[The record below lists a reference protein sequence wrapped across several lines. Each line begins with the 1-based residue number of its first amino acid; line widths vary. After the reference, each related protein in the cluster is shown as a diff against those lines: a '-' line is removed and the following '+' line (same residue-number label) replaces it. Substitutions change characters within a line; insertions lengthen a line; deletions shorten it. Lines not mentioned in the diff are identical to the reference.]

1 MVASKETGLF
11 ATMNLFFDSGGLP
24 LQAMNAP
31 KGKILF
37 ICFISTLLLLASAKA
52 EDSLPHF
59 TVKERNGMVII
70 GWLNPHPEL
79 TQLIIQRSVDS
90 LSGFRSIVS
99 MPDPTSVSNG
109 YVDKKPGVANSY
121 YRIYYV
127 NPGGRYLF
135 TAAQKPVR
143 DSSLNSRS
151 TAFSAPATK
160 VVDDSSNTSGFR
172 SPTPDKA
179 LKIKRETGNGIILSG
194 KIEDNID
201 ENVFRPSGLIFT
213 NVEGNLIIALPDANR
228 KKFTL
233 RVFKEDGTPIF
244 HMRNI
249 KEPQLLI
256 DRSNFLHSGWFKYD
270 LYEDEKLRE
279 QSKFFI
285 PPEGK

>member
-1 MVASKETGLF
+1 MASKETGHF
-11 ATMNLFFDSGGLP
+11 ATMNLFFDPGGLP
-24 LQAMNAP
+24 LHAMNTP
-31 KGKILF
+31 KGKNLF
-37 ICFISTLLLLASAKA
+37 FSFISTLLMLASAKA

-90 LSGFRSIVS
+90 LTGFRSIVS

-135 TAAQKPVR
+135 TAAQKPVKE
-143 DSSLNSRS
+143 SSLKSS
-151 TAFSAPATK
+151 SAPIIAPTIK
-160 VVDDSSNTSGFR
+160 VLEDTINTSSPR
-172 SPTPDKA
+172 SLTPDKA
-179 LKIKRETGNGIILSG
+179 VKIKRETGNGIILSG
-194 KIEDNID
+194 KIEDNIN
-201 ENVFRPSGLIFT
+201 ENVFSPSVLIFT
-213 NVEGNLIIALPDANR
+213 NIEGNLIIALPDANR

>member
-1 MVASKETGLF
+1 MYK
-11 ATMNLFFDSGGLP
+11 
-24 LQAMNAP
+24 P
-31 KGKILF
+31 KNGNVF
-37 ICFISTLLLLASAKA
+37 ICFVSILLSLSSAKA
-52 EDSLPHF
+52 QDSLPFF

-90 LSGFRSIVS
+90 VNGFRSIVS

-109 YVDKKPGVANSY
+109 YVDKKPGVTNSY

-135 TAAQKPVR
+135 TASKKPVK
-143 DSSLNSRS
+143 DSALNSRS
-151 TAFSAPATK
+151 VPMTAPVNQLVNDTNHATAMP
-160 VVDDSSNTSGFR
+160 GL
-172 SPTPDKA
+172 TPDKA
-179 LKIKRETGNGIILSG
+179 IKIKRETGIGINLTG
-194 KIEDNID
+194 KIEDNIN
-201 ENVFRPSGLIFT
+201 ENVFTPSGLIFT
-213 NVEGNLIIALPDANR
+213 NSEGNLIIALPDAN
-228 KKFTL
+228 KKRFTL
-233 RVFKEDGTPIF
+233 RVFKEDGTPMF

-270 LYEDEKLRE
+270 LYEGERLRE

-285 PPEGK
+285 PPEGR

>member
-1 MVASKETGLF
+1 
-11 ATMNLFFDSGGLP
+11 MNK
-24 LQAMNAP
+24 P
-31 KGKILF
+31 KRKKSLIV
-37 ICFISTLLLLASAKA
+37 FISSLLLLASSKA

-90 LSGFRSIVS
+90 LTGFRSIVS

-127 NPGGRYLF
+127 NPGGRYIF
-135 TAAQKPVR
+135 TVAQKAFK
-143 DSSLNSRS
+143 DSLLNIRS
-151 TAFSAPATK
+151 VPTTSSANESDETNN
-160 VVDDSSNTSGFR
+160 VSGMR
-172 SPTPDKA
+172 GLSPDKA
-179 LKIKRETGNGIILSG
+179 LKIKRETATVIQISG
-194 KIEDNID
+194 KIEDNIN
-201 ENVFRPSGLIFT
+201 ENVFSPSGLIFT
-213 NVEGNLIIALPDANR
+213 NIEGNLIIALPDANK

-233 RVFKEDGTPIF
+233 RVFMEDGTPIF
-244 HMRNI
+244 HMKNI

-270 LYEDEKLRE
+270 LYENEKLRE
-279 QSKFFI
+279 QNKFFI
-285 PPEGK
+285 PPQGR

>member
-1 MVASKETGLF
+1 
-11 ATMNLFFDSGGLP
+11 
-24 LQAMNAP
+24 
-31 KGKILF
+31 
-37 ICFISTLLLLASAKA
+37 
-52 EDSLPHF
+52 
-59 TVKERNGMVII
+59 MVII

-90 LSGFRSIVS
+90 LSGFRSIVA

-109 YVDKKPGVANSY
+109 FVDKKPGAANSF

-135 TAAQKPVR
+135 TKAQKVVK
-143 DSSLNSRS
+143 DSVSNVPSLPTKAAANKSDESNDTDS
-151 TAFSAPATK
+151 TR
-160 VVDDSSNTSGFR
+160 GIR
-172 SPTPDKA
+172 PDKA

-194 KIEDNID
+194 KIEDNIS
-201 ENVFRPSGLIFT
+201 ENAFTPSGLIFT
-213 NVEGNLIIALPDANR
+213 NTDGNLIIALPDAIK

-233 RVFKEDGTPIF
+233 RVFKEDGTPVF
-244 HMRNI
+244 NMKQI

-279 QSKFFI
+279 QNRFFI

>member
-1 MVASKETGLF
+1 MCT
-11 ATMNLFFDSGGLP
+11 
-24 LQAMNAP
+24 P
-31 KGKILF
+31 KGKNI
-37 ICFISTLLLLASAKA
+37 FISFVAILLVLASAKA
-52 EDSLPHF
+52 GDSLPHF

-79 TQLIIQRSVDS
+79 SQLIIQRSFDS
-90 LSGFRSIVS
+90 LTGFRSIVS

-109 YVDKKPGVANSY
+109 YVDKKPGVANSF

-135 TAAQKPVR
+135 TAAMKPVK
-143 DSSLNSRS
+143 DSSTFSRNVSISTSENKFIDDTS
-151 TAFSAPATK
+151 TAN
-160 VVDDSSNTSGFR
+160 DR
-172 SPTPDKA
+172 RELTPDKA
-179 LKIKRETGNGIILSG
+179 LKIKRETGIGIILSG
-194 KIEDNID
+194 KIEDNIN
-201 ENVFRPSGLIFT
+201 ENIFTPSGLIFT
-213 NVEGNLIIALPDANR
+213 NNEGNLIIALPNADK

-233 RVFKEDGTPIF
+233 RVFKEDGTPMF
-244 HMRNI
+244 NMRNI

>member
-1 MVASKETGLF
+1 
-11 ATMNLFFDSGGLP
+11 MNSFFNPWGLP
-24 LQAMNAP
+24 LYAMFKPTKKNT
-31 KGKILF
+31 F
-37 ICFISTLLLLASAKA
+37 ICFISVLLSLASAKA

-90 LSGFRSIVS
+90 LTGFRSIVS

-109 YVDKKPGVANSY
+109 YVDKKPGMNNSY

-135 TAAQKPVR
+135 TAAQKPVKE
-143 DSSLNSRS
+143 SSLNSS
-151 TAFSAPATK
+151 SIPKTVGQNEF
-160 VVDDSSNTSGFR
+160 VDETNNGTGMRGSSL
-172 SPTPDKA
+172 DKA
-179 LKIKRETGNGIILSG
+179 LKIKRETCIGIDLSG
-194 KIEDNID
+194 KIEDSISA
-201 ENVFRPSGLIFT
+201 NVFTPSGLIFT
-213 NVEGNLIIALPDANR
+213 NREGNLIIALPDANK
-228 KKFTL
+228 KKFSL
-233 RVFKEDGTPIF
+233 RVFKEDGTPMF

-270 LYEDEKLRE
+270 LYEDEKIRE
-279 QSKFFI
+279 QNKFFI

>member
-1 MVASKETGLF
+1 
-11 ATMNLFFDSGGLP
+11 MNK
-24 LQAMNAP
+24 P
-31 KGKILF
+31 KRKKSLIV
-37 ICFISTLLLLASAKA
+37 FISSLLLLASSKA

-90 LSGFRSIVS
+90 LTGFRSIVS

-127 NPGGRYLF
+127 NPGGRYIF
-135 TAAQKPVR
+135 TVAQKAFK
-143 DSSLNSRS
+143 DSLLNIRS
-151 TAFSAPATK
+151 VPTTSSANESDETNN
-160 VVDDSSNTSGFR
+160 VSGMR
-172 SPTPDKA
+172 GLSPDKA
-179 LKIKRETGNGIILSG
+179 LKIKRETATVIQISG
-194 KIEDNID
+194 KIEDNIN
-201 ENVFRPSGLIFT
+201 ENVFSPSGLIFT
-213 NVEGNLIIALPDANR
+213 NIEGNLIIALPDANK

-233 RVFKEDGTPIF
+233 RVFMEDGTPIF
-244 HMRNI
+244 HMKNI

-270 LYEDEKLRE
+270 LYENEKLRE
-279 QSKFFI
+279 QNKFFI

>member
-1 MVASKETGLF
+1 MSI
-11 ATMNLFFDSGGLP
+11 
-24 LQAMNAP
+24 P
-31 KGKILF
+31 KRKNILIYF
-37 ICFISTLLLLASAKA
+37 SSILLLLASAKA

-90 LSGFRSIVS
+90 LTGFRSIVS

-109 YVDKKPGVANSY
+109 YVDKKPGIANSY

-135 TAAQKPVR
+135 TAAQKAVK
-143 DSSLNSRS
+143 DTSFNSRS
-151 TAFSAPATK
+151 VSMT
-160 VVDDSSNTSGFR
+160 TSVNALIVSTNDANGMR
-172 SPTPDKA
+172 GLALDKA
-179 LKIKRETGNGIILSG
+179 LKIKRETGTGINLSG
-194 KIEDNID
+194 KIEDNIN
-201 ENVFRPSGLIFT
+201 ENVFTPSGLIFT
-213 NVEGNLIIALPDANR
+213 NSEGNLIIALPDTYK
-228 KKFTL
+228 KKFSL
-233 RVFKEDGTPIF
+233 RVFKEDGTPMF

-279 QSKFFI
+279 QNKFFI
-285 PPEGK
+285 PPEVR

>member
-1 MVASKETGLF
+1 
-11 ATMNLFFDSGGLP
+11 MNK
-24 LQAMNAP
+24 P
-31 KGKILF
+31 KRKKSLIV
-37 ICFISTLLLLASAKA
+37 FISSLLLLASSKA
-52 EDSLPHF
+52 EDSLPRF

-90 LSGFRSIVS
+90 LTGFRSIVS

-127 NPGGRYLF
+127 NPGGRYIF
-135 TAAQKPVR
+135 TVAQKAFK
-143 DSSLNSRS
+143 DSLLNIRS
-151 TAFSAPATK
+151 VPTTSSANE
-160 VVDDSSNTSGFR
+160 SNETNNISGMR
-172 SPTPDKA
+172 GLLPDKA
-179 LKIKRETGNGIILSG
+179 LKIKRETATVIQISG
-194 KIEDNID
+194 KIEDNIN
-201 ENVFRPSGLIFT
+201 ENVFSPSGLIFT
-213 NVEGNLIIALPDANR
+213 NIEGNLIIALPDANK

-233 RVFKEDGTPIF
+233 RVFMEDGTPIF
-244 HMRNI
+244 HMKNI

-270 LYEDEKLRE
+270 LYENEKLRE
-279 QSKFFI
+279 QNKFFI

>member
-1 MVASKETGLF
+1 M
-11 ATMNLFFDSGGLP
+11 
-24 LQAMNAP
+24 
-31 KGKILF
+31 
-37 ICFISTLLLLASAKA
+37 LLLASAKA

-90 LSGFRSIVS
+90 LTGFRSIVS

-109 YVDKKPGVANSY
+109 FVDKKPGVANCF

-127 NPGGRYLF
+127 KPGGRYLF
-135 TAAQKPVR
+135 TAAKKALK
-143 DSSLNSRS
+143 DASSNSRDVS
-151 TAFSAPATK
+151 TAASANELL
-160 VVDDSSNTSGFR
+160 DESNNKNGMR
-172 SPTPDKA
+172 GLTPDKA
-179 LKIKRETGNGIILSG
+179 LKIKREPRTGIQISG
-194 KIEDNID
+194 KIEDNIS
-201 ENVFRPSGLIFT
+201 ENAFTPSGIIFT
-213 NVEGNLIIALPDANR
+213 NSEGNLIIALPDANR

-233 RVFKEDGTPIF
+233 RVFKEDGNPIF
-244 HMRNI
+244 HMKNI

-279 QSKFFI
+279 QNRFFI
-285 PPEGK
+285 PPAGI

>member
-1 MVASKETGLF
+1 MFKPTRK
-11 ATMNLFFDSGGLP
+11 N
-24 LQAMNAP
+24 
-31 KGKILF
+31 IF
-37 ICFISTLLLLASAKA
+37 ICFISMLLSLASAKA

-90 LSGFRSIVS
+90 LTGFRSIVS

-109 YVDKKPGVANSY
+109 YVDKKPGMANSY

-135 TAAQKPVR
+135 TAAQKPVKE
-143 DSSLNSRS
+143 SSLNSS
-151 TAFSAPATK
+151 SVPKTVGQHEF
-160 VVDDSSNTSGFR
+160 VDETNNGTGMRGSSL
-172 SPTPDKA
+172 DKA
-179 LKIKRETGNGIILSG
+179 LKIKRGIGIGIDLSG
-194 KIEDNID
+194 KIEDSISA
-201 ENVFRPSGLIFT
+201 NVFTPSGLIFT
-213 NVEGNLIIALPDANR
+213 NREGNLIIALPDANK
-228 KKFTL
+228 KKFSL
-233 RVFKEDGTPIF
+233 RVFKEDGTPMF

-270 LYEDEKLRE
+270 LYEDEKIRE
-279 QSKFFI
+279 QNKFFI

>member
-1 MVASKETGLF
+1 
-11 ATMNLFFDSGGLP
+11 MNK
-24 LQAMNAP
+24 P
-31 KGKILF
+31 KRKKSLIV
-37 ICFISTLLLLASAKA
+37 FISSLLLLASSKA

-90 LSGFRSIVS
+90 LTGFRSIVS

-127 NPGGRYLF
+127 NPGGRYIF
-135 TAAQKPVR
+135 TVAQKAFK
-143 DSSLNSRS
+143 DSLLNIRS
-151 TAFSAPATK
+151 VPTTSSANE
-160 VVDDSSNTSGFR
+160 SNETNNVSGMR
-172 SPTPDKA
+172 GLSPDKA
-179 LKIKRETGNGIILSG
+179 LKIKRETATVIQISG
-194 KIEDNID
+194 KIEDNIN
-201 ENVFRPSGLIFT
+201 ENVFSPSGLIFT
-213 NVEGNLIIALPDANR
+213 NIEGNLIIALPDANK

-233 RVFKEDGTPIF
+233 RVFMEDGTPIF
-244 HMRNI
+244 HMKNI

-270 LYEDEKLRE
+270 LYENEKLRE
-279 QSKFFI
+279 QNKFFI

>member
-1 MVASKETGLF
+1 MCI
-11 ATMNLFFDSGGLP
+11 
-24 LQAMNAP
+24 P
-31 KGKILF
+31 KRKNIL
-37 ICFISTLLLLASAKA
+37 ICFVSILLLLASAKA

-90 LSGFRSIVS
+90 LTGFRSIVS
-99 MPDPTSVSNG
+99 MPDPTSVANG

-135 TAAQKPVR
+135 TAAQKAVNEA
-143 DSSLNSRS
+143 SLNS
-151 TAFSAPATK
+151 
-160 VVDDSSNTSGFR
+160 SSVSMTTSVNALIDGTNDANSMR
-172 SPTPDKA
+172 GLALDKA
-179 LKIKRETGNGIILSG
+179 LKIKREPGTGINLSG
-194 KIEDNID
+194 KIEDNIN
-201 ENVFRPSGLIFT
+201 ENVFTPSGLIFT
-213 NVEGNLIIALPDANR
+213 NNEGNLIVALPDAYK
-228 KKFTL
+228 KKFSL
-233 RVFKEDGTPIF
+233 RVFKEDGTLMF

-249 KEPQLLI
+249 KETQLLI

-279 QSKFFI
+279 QNKFFI
-285 PPEGK
+285 PPEVR

>member
-1 MVASKETGLF
+1 MYT
-11 ATMNLFFDSGGLP
+11 
-24 LQAMNAP
+24 P
-31 KGKILF
+31 KNGN
-37 ICFISTLLLLASAKA
+37 TLLCFVYLLLSLSSAKA
-52 EDSLPHF
+52 QDSLPHF

-90 LSGFRSIVS
+90 MTGFRSIVS

-127 NPGGRYLF
+127 NPGGRYRF
-135 TAAQKPVR
+135 TAAKKPVKN
-143 DSSLNSRS
+143 SSLNSS
-151 TAFSAPATK
+151 SVLLTAPVIELANDTNLAT
-160 VVDDSSNTSGFR
+160 VMRG
-172 SPTPDKA
+172 PTPDKA
-179 LKIKRETGNGIILSG
+179 IKLKREPGIGIDLSG
-194 KIEDNID
+194 KIEDNIS
-201 ENVFRPSGLIFT
+201 ENAFSPSGLIFT
-213 NVEGNLIIALPDANR
+213 NREGNLIIALPDANK

-233 RVFKEDGTPIF
+233 RVFKEDGTPMF

-270 LYEDEKLRE
+270 LYENEKLRE
-279 QSKFFI
+279 QNRFFI
-285 PPEGK
+285 PPEGI